1 MAWFLGKNNYDAYL
15 HEENNNLK
23 NKNLKLENEIKR
35 LEKQIIDIN
44 LNKNDVI
51 DMELDK
57 SAENIENKLNDSVK
71 KLVDDILKNDS
82 INSSLIPDY
91 IERKIYEN
99 IFKVFIGLIKEILEN
114 TNFNLLNQN
123 IKFTVTS

>member
-23 NKNLKLENEIKR
+23 NKNLELENEIKR